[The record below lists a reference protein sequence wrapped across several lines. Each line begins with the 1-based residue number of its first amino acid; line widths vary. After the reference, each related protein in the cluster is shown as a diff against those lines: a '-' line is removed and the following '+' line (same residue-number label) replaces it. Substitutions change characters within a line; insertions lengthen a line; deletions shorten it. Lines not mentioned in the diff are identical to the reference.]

1 MFCSFV
7 NIRNYEFIQ
16 KTIKKNKQTHKNQ
29 NPQTEQCSKK
39 AKISLLGNQIYAKPP
54 TQQNKKTHN
63 NKITLKILFYYT
75 VAIQK
80 RKKHKIKKTTIIIYN
95 NRNYINLL
103 ITTHTTMTHNKTE
116 ET

>member
-7 NIRNYEFIQ
+7 NIRNCEFIQ
-16 KTIKKNKQTHKNQ
+16 KTIPKNEQTHKNQ

-39 AKISLLGNQIYAKPP
+39 AKISLLGNQNM
-54 TQQNKKTHN
+54 QNHHTTIPKKHTN

-80 RKKHKIKKTTIIIYN
+80 RKKHKIKK
-95 NRNYINLL
+95 LL
-103 ITTHTTMTHNKTE
+103 
-116 ET
+116 